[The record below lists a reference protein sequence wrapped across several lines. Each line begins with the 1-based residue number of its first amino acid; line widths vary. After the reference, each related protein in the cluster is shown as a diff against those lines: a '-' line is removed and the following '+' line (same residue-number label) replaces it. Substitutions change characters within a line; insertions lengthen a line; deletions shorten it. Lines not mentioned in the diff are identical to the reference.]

1 MTTRSWCFSVSD
13 ADDIRAA
20 LSSAE
25 GGPLGRLLSEKTIA
39 VKHFSFPNELPKVHL
54 RWMTR
59 FGVCL
64 ASLAL
69 KISLLPCH
77 PPQGG
82 PLGRLLSE
90 KTIAVKHFSFS
101 KWTFGQVT
109 FRENDSS
116 KTFFLPQMNRQR
128 SASSGRRRGRIIN
141 SVFDAEDL

>member
-1 MTTRSWCFSVSD
+1 MTTRSWCFSVFD
-13 ADDIRAA
+13 ADDIAAA

-25 GGPLGRLLSEKTIA
+25 GGPFGRLLSEKTVA
-39 VKHFSFPNELPKVHL
+39 VKHFSFPKWTAKGPPPVDDDEVV
-54 RWMTR
+54 
-59 FGVCL
+59 GVL
-64 ASLAL
+64 ASPTL

-90 KTIAVKHFSFS
+90 KTIAVKHFSFP

-116 KTFFLPQMNRQR
+116 KTFFLSQMNRQR
-128 SASSGRRRGRIIN
+128 STSGG
-141 SVFDAEDL
+141 